1 MPGVGRGSA
10 GLDINM
16 SGKSAFRQ
24 INFGGTEKVLHL
36 TGNQYGLHEMRRIC
50 FHFSQPPLHISCFL
64 KRKGFKNLFVG
75 RIGINTTNRVY
86 FLKNGIKNTDT
97 GKIIEINGY
106 L

>member
-1 MPGVGRGSA
+1 M
-10 GLDINM
+10 
-16 SGKSAFRQ
+16 
-24 INFGGTEKVLHL
+24 
-36 TGNQYGLHEMRRIC
+36 
-50 FHFSQPPLHISCFL
+50 
-64 KRKGFKNLFVG
+64 FVG